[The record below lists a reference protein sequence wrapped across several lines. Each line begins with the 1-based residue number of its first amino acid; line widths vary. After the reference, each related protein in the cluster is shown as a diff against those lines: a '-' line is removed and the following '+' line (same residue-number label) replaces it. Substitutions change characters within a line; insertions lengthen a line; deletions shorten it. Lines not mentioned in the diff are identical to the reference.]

1 MSLHQK
7 PLEDAELIARARAG
21 EHEARA
27 TLLNSYRD
35 RLLRMVEF
43 RLDPRLKR
51 RLDSSDIVQDAYL
64 QVSQKFDDYLQDPR
78 IPFFVWLR
86 LIVSE
91 TLVDAQRH
99 HIGVQARDPRREEYD
114 QHHWTPHSSIPCL
127 AEQLVSSMTPP
138 SAAAERE
145 ELAARVRMHLEE
157 LEPLDREIIALR
169 HGEQLSR
176 QEAAD
181 VLGISVETAAKRYV
195 RALSRLRQQ
204 LEGKQSVD

>member
-1 MSLHQK
+1 MSLQQSMVNDNEQLK
-7 PLEDAELIARARAG
+7 RAKAGDQDARAG
-21 EHEARA
+21 
-27 TLLNSYRD
+27 LLNSYRA
-35 RLLRMVEF
+35 RLLKMVEF
-43 RLDPRLKR
+43 RADPRLR
-51 RLDSSDIVQDAYL
+51 RRMDASDILQDAYL
-64 QVSQKFDDYLQDPR
+64 RVTQKFDVYLQDPR

-138 SAAAERE
+138 SVAAERE

-195 RALSRLRQQ
+195 RALSRLRKQ
-204 LEGKQSVD
+204 LEGEQSVD